1 MPMVRKPQAT
11 LVHGRVQR
19 SQRAS
24 TLPSSRAAIAN
35 ANGTTKP
42 M

>member
-24 TLPSSRAAIAN
+24 IRPSSSAAIAN

-42 M
+42 T

>member
-1 MPMVRKPQAT
+1 MPQVSSAHAM

-24 TLPSSRAAIAN
+24 SLPPSSAAIAN
-35 ANGTTKP
+35 ENGTLKP
-42 M
+42 T